1 MPVDEEV
8 KSTEA
13 WLRECVSGTRHR
25 TGLAGC
31 CDERPDGSGVR
42 DEGHRA
48 GGPLKVPT
56 ATGSCY
62 CRRFRYARSPRR
74 PVPNRNREAGTG
86 TESTVAEVMNGS
98 PPEASPKLLMVIVLS
113 VCEANSTGSAYVCM
127 SRCTSPLLGVDLG
140 I

>member
-1 MPVDEEV
+1 MR
-8 KSTEA
+8 TERSERQPRSRDGA
-13 WLRECVSGTRHR
+13 PAKWNPRGLWAAVSYR
-25 TGLAGC
+25 TVSAVHG
-31 CDERPDGSGVR
+31 
-42 DEGHRA
+42 EGHRA

-127 SRCTSPLLGVDLG
+127 SRCTSPPLGVDFG